1 MILSRL
7 PPATSGS
14 ENIYDVTVGLID
26 YSLKMDDLLVLA
38 ECFQKRDL

>member
-14 ENIYDVTVGLID
+14 ENIYDVTLWLID
-26 YSLKMDDLLVLA
+26 YSMKMDDLLVLA